1 MTRNVRLLRQ
11 ALAIAAAMALYGAG
25 PAEAVEFQRGDVKG
39 SFDTTL
45 SLGAAWR
52 VERRDPALIGITN
65 GGTSRSV
72 NDDDGDLNYDRGDV
86 FSTLFKVTHELDL
99 KYRNFGFFTRL
110 LYFYDHAV
118 ERKDELS
125 SIAKSRIGS
134 DFEFLDVFFRGQF
147 DVGGRNLTV
156 RAGRQVVSWGESTF
170 IPNGI
175 NVINPVDVARLRT
188 PGAEIKEA
196 LLPSGILWIT
206 QELTERVTLEGYYQ
220 TNWSRTEIDPRGTY
234 FSANDFISDG
244 GGRAFIGF
252 GRRLD
257 DRSALVPPVGP
268 TAATAQVWVQRGA
281 DRDPDEQGQYG
292 LAARFFLEAL
302 NNSEIGVYYLNYH
315 SRLPLVSTIR
325 GTTTNLANLPAG
337 GGSARY
343 FIEYP
348 EDIRLWGLS
357 FSTGA
362 PYGIALQGEYSYRP
376 NQPLQLA
383 AIEVLLATLGFPNNV
398 TGTQVIPVG
407 TEIQGYRR
415 VKMHQAQLTATKVFG
430 PQWGAEQLVVVGEVG
445 YTNLDLPSGLLFS
458 GPGVQLPA
466 PGSFAGASAGS
477 VQPGGDGFATE
488 SSWGYRLVGR
498 LDYFDAIGAVT
509 VSPRLAFAHDVRG
522 VSPTFNHGTKAVTLG
537 FNFNLRQNWQADI
550 AYTNFFGGR
559 TFSGTDAGAIPPG
572 QSRAFASGAN
582 PLKDRDFIAASVS
595 YSF

>member
-1 MTRNVRLLRQ
+1 MRRNVRIPRQ
-11 ALAIAAAMALYGAG
+11 ALAFAAALALYAAE
-25 PAEAVEFQRGDVKG
+25 PAVAFEFERYDIKG
-39 SFDTTL
+39 SFDTTI

-52 VERRDPALIGITN
+52 VTGRDPALIGISN

-72 NDDDGDLNYDRGDV
+72 NDDDGDLNYDSGDV

-99 KYRNFGFFTRL
+99 KYRNFGFFARL
-110 LYFYDHAV
+110 LYFYDDSV

-125 SIAKSRIGS
+125 SIAKSRVGK
-134 DFEFLDVFFRGQF
+134 DLEWLDVFFRGQF
-147 DVGGRNLTV
+147 DIAGRNLSL

-196 LLPSGILWIT
+196 LLPSGIFWFA
-206 QELTERVTLEGYYQ
+206 QELTERITLEGYYQ

-234 FSANDFISDG
+234 FSTNDFISDG

-257 DRSALVPPVGP
+257 DRFPLVPPVGP
-268 TAATAQVWVQRGA
+268 TAATAQVWVERGA

-292 LAARFFLEAL
+292 IAARFFLEAL
-302 NNSEIGVYYLNYH
+302 NNTELGVFYLNYH
-315 SRLPLVSTIR
+315 SRLPLVSTRR
-325 GTTTNLANLPAG
+325 GTTTNLLNIPAG

-343 FIEYP
+343 FVEYP
-348 EDIRLWGLS
+348 ENIHLWGVS
-357 FSTGA
+357 FSAGA

-383 AIEVLLATLGFPNNV
+383 PIEVLLATLGFPNNV

-415 VKMHQAQLTATKVFG
+415 VKMHQAQVTATKVFG
-430 PQWGAEQLVVVGEVG
+430 PQLGAEQFVVVGEVG
-445 YTNLDLPSGLLFS
+445 YTHLNLPSGLLFS

-466 PGSFAGASAGS
+466 PGSFAGASSGS
-477 VQPGGDGFATE
+477 VQPGGEGYATKN
-488 SSWGYRLVGR
+488 SWGYRLVGR

-509 VSPRLAFAHDVRG
+509 VSPRIAFAHDVRG
-522 VSPTFNHGTKAVTLG
+522 VGPTFNQATKAVTVG
-537 FNFNLRQNWQADI
+537 FNFNLQQNWQADI

-559 TFSGTDAGAIPPG
+559 TYSGTDPGAIPPG
-572 QSRAFASGAN
+572 QSPAFASGAN
-582 PLKDRDFIAASVS
+582 LLKDRDFIAASVS